1 MEIYI
6 MPSADMMMGQV
17 ISLIVIIVVI
27 YLYVLLIKAL
37 RIYIKKHS

>member
-6 MPSADMMMGQV
+6 MPSANMMMGQV